1 MNRILKVNA
10 GVRYWED
17 ADING
22 IPDIEDADEQY
33 APKMPCSKFIDG
45 EWRWCPEIDA
55 STGKILNWEQGV
67 TADVHYKV
75 CDECE
80 IDYVDEDG
88 NLICNND
95 GYYYCPRFLCPK
107 ENGYGDYIIMDID
120 ENGQILDWDAKEV
133 ERWIKEKEGEE

>member
-1 MNRILKVNA
+1 MNRTLKVNA

-17 ADING
+17 TKVNG
-22 IPDIEDADEQY
+22 VRDEEYVDENY

-67 TADVHYKV
+67 TADVHYIV
-75 CDECE
+75 CDDCE
-80 IDYVDEDG
+80 IDYVDEDS

-95 GYYYCPRFLCPK
+95 GYYYCPCFLCPK

-120 ENGQILDWDAKEV
+120 ENGQILDWDAEEV
-133 ERWIKEKEGEE
+133 EMWIKEKEGEE